1 MSSSAVTIALHAAQ
15 AEVARSKARF
25 RVVVAGRRF
34 GKTHLCRGL
43 MLREAARRPNQRIWY
58 IAPSFRMAK
67 QIMWRDLLSAIPRA
81 WLARKP
87 NETELTLWLKNGT
100 EISCKGADNPDS
112 LRGVGLDFVVLDE
125 YQDMRKEVWEECIRP
140 TLANTGGR
148 AVFIGT
154 PKSYNLLHDAYL
166 KGQNPDLPMWASWQ
180 FPTIMSPFIPKH
192 EIDQARQDMDPR
204 TFRQEFEASFES
216 VSGRVYYPF
225 DRRIHVSKKVEF
237 NPKLPIWVGMDFNI
251 DPMSMV
257 VMQPQSDGSIWIVD
271 EIVQFSSNVD
281 ESAAE
286 LARRYWR
293 HMKQITIYPDPAGNS
308 RQHARGESS
317 LDILRE
323 HGFNRIKYRRK
334 HPAIDD
340 RVNAVNRKLMSAN
353 GSVTML
359 VAPHCNHTIISF
371 EQTMYKPGTRD
382 IDKLASVEHV
392 TDALGYCIEM
402 EYPVRKIFIAGVSL

>member
-1 MSSSAVTIALHAAQ
+1 MSFSLSFHPAQ
-15 AEVARSKARF
+15 GQVARSKARF

-34 GKTHLCRGL
+34 GKTHLCRAL
-43 MLREAARRPNQRIWY
+43 MIREAARRPKQRIWY

-67 QIMWRDLLSAIPRA
+67 QIMWRDLVSVVPKS

-87 NETELTLWLKNGT
+87 NETELTLFLRNGT

-125 YQDMRKEVWEECIRP
+125 YQDMRTEVWEECIRP
-140 TLANTGGR
+140 TLASTNGR

-154 PKSYNLLHDAYL
+154 PKSFNLLYDAYI
-166 KGQNPDLPMWASWQ
+166 KGQDESLAMWESWQ
-180 FPTIMSPFIPKH
+180 FPTITSPFIPAH
-192 EIDQARQDMDPR
+192 EIEQAKRDMDPR

-225 DRRIHVSKKVEF
+225 DRRTHVRSEIKF

-257 VMQPQSDGSIWIVD
+257 IMQPQHDGNIWVVD

-281 ESAAE
+281 EAASE

-293 HMKQITIYPDPAGNS
+293 HMDQITIYPDPAGNA

-317 LDILRE
+317 LDILRD
-323 HGFNRIKYRRK
+323 HGFKKIKFRRK

-340 RVNAVNRKLMSAN
+340 RVNAVNRKLMSAEGN
-353 GSVTML
+353 IGL
-359 VAPHCNHTIISF
+359 FVAPHCNQTIISF
-371 EQTMYKPGTRD
+371 EQTMYKEGSRD
-382 IDKLASVEHV
+382 INKEMSVEHV
-392 TDALGYCIEM
+392 TDAAGYCLEM
-402 EYPVRKIFIAGVSL
+402 EFPVRKIFIAGVSL

>member
-1 MSSSAVTIALHAAQ
+1 MSFSMAFHPAQ
-15 AEVARSKARF
+15 GKVARSRARF

-43 MLREAARRPNQRIWY
+43 MIREAARKPKQRIWY

-67 QIMWRDLLSAIPRA
+67 QIMWRDLVAVIPKS

-87 NETELTLWLKNGT
+87 NETELTLFLRNGT

-125 YQDMRKEVWEECIRP
+125 YQDMRPEVWEECIRP
-140 TLANTGGR
+140 TLASTNGR

-154 PKSYNLLHDAYL
+154 PKSFNLLYDAYI
-166 KGQNPDLPMWASWQ
+166 KGQDETLPMWESWQ
-180 FPTIMSPFIPKH
+180 FPTITSPFIPAY
-192 EIDQARQDMDPR
+192 EIDQARKDMDPR

-225 DRRIHVSKKVEF
+225 DRRTHVRNDVKF
-237 NPKLPIWVGMDFNI
+237 DPKLPIWVGMDFNI

-257 VMQPQSDGSIWIVD
+257 VMQPQTNGQIWIVD

-281 ESAAE
+281 EAASE

-293 HMKQITIYPDPAGNS
+293 HMDQITIYPDPAGKA

-317 LDILRE
+317 LDILRD
-323 HGFNRIKYRRK
+323 HGFKRIKFRRK

-340 RVNAVNRKLMSAN
+340 RVNAVNRKLLSAE
-353 GSVTML
+353 GHIGMF
-359 VAPHCNHTIISF
+359 VAPHCHQTIISF
-371 EQTMYKPGTRD
+371 EQTMYQEGSREINK
-382 IDKLASVEHV
+382 AMSVEHV

-402 EYPVRKIFIAGVSL
+402 ESPVRKIFIAGVSL